1 MVKENRFWVAI
12 GMYAVL
18 GLLAW
23 FTLDG
28 RMRLVVLAVLALFA
42 VRTYVHDRRQALE
55 DKIDNERSRE

>member
-1 MVKENRFWVAI
+1 VVKENRFWVAI

-18 GLLAW
+18 GSLAW

-28 RMRLVVLAVLALFA
+28 RMRLVVLAILALFA